1 MLVDKSL
8 PVHADSARH
17 MAATHTRSRLRDR
30 HRKAP
35 MTTGIQHDRLGGCVQ
50 NIAASCQQSI
60 TWAGS
65 VLGRLNT
72 HGVPLFNS
80 PTGFPPRSQ
89 TTIQNPDISV
99 PEQARQP
106 PAPTSSDTSLSI
118 IKDDRRVFGQTKLT
132 HQARKPGSTRNGMR
146 QAALRIGKDINVE
159 STCIRNMGLTERSVR
174 IPVLT
179 GQENAGIQR
188 NVSRCPCKEVLCGK
202 KR

>member
-1 MLVDKSL
+1 MS
-8 PVHADSARH
+8 
-17 MAATHTRSRLRDR
+17 
-30 HRKAP
+30 
-35 MTTGIQHDRLGGCVQ
+35 
-50 NIAASCQQSI
+50 
-60 TWAGS
+60 
-65 VLGRLNT
+65 RLNT
-72 HGVPLFNS
+72 HGIPLFNS
-80 PTGFPPRSQ
+80 TASFPPRNQ
-89 TTIQNPDISV
+89 TTIQNLNIPGS
-99 PEQARQP
+99 EQARQP
-106 PAPTSSDTSLSI
+106 PTPTGSDTSLSI

-159 STCIRNMGLTERSVR
+159 STCTRNMGLTERSVR